1 MPSYR
6 PHPQFAD
13 KCLRLKQR
21 LADTIPAN
29 RLITDPM
36 QTIALGTDAGL
47 YRMVPG
53 LVVRVDNEAELQT
66 VMAGCHDLDLPFTFR
81 GSGTSV
87 SGQAVS
93 HSVLIQ
99 LTRAWTRCEIA
110 DQGRRVTTDVGNT
123 GGKINQL
130 LAPHGRKLGPDPASL
145 KVATIG
151 GMVANNSSGMGCGVA
166 HNSQNT
172 LRAMSLILADGTRLD
187 TADPHSRA
195 AFAQARPDIVEGLAA
210 LAKKIQDSPEL
221 AQRIQK
227 KYAIKNTIG
236 FSVNALV
243 DYTDPV
249 DMLLHL
255 MVGSEGCLGFI
266 SRVTFDTVADPA
278 AKATAMLVF
287 DTMDQACAAMLK
299 LRDCPVA
306 AAELMDRGTI
316 KAVEDLPEIPDMMT
330 GLGPQAAAILI
341 ETRAHDPKELN
352 AQVAD
357 ILAAL
362 EGSAMVA
369 PPEFVFDPDAC
380 RRLWEIRDGFDPII
394 CAKAPPGTIMISE
407 DVALAMEDLAPA
419 IADFHALFERHGYDD
434 AVIFGH
440 ALAGNLHFVLL
451 QDFNDPK
458 EVVRYEAFIEDL
470 VDVVVNK
477 YDGSL
482 KAEHGTGRNMA
493 PFVEAEWGSEIY
505 QIMEEIKALL
515 DPKGL
520 LNPGVILTNNP
531 KAHITDL
538 KTFPTVDPL
547 VDKCIECGFCEGH
560 CVANGLTLSARQRIV
575 TLRTLT
581 ALEQAGRQGDPGLLA
596 QLQKTFDYQ
605 VLDTCAAD
613 GLCALACP
621 SGINTGT
628 MVKSLRRERAGHTAR
643 TAGNL
648 IGNHMAPVTTLGR
661 LGLKVAST
669 AQTLLGDSFTVSASQ
684 TLNQLTQGT
693 TPRLF
698 SHMPLAQKP
707 LDRQKAQRETS
718 RQAVVYF
725 PSCINRTFGADPEA
739 PKTESLLAVV
749 RRLCAK
755 AGYRVIEPE
764 ELDALCCGLPFASK
778 GMTEA
783 SDKAAGRLGDALL
796 AATKGGRIPVLCDMS
811 PCLLHMRETLPESLT
826 LLEPIRFVMDHLRPH
841 LAFKPREARV
851 VIHPVC
857 SAKKMG
863 LEDPM
868 RELAELCATE
878 VTVTRTNC
886 CGFAG
891 DKGFTVP
898 ELGDHGLSGI
908 REQMP
913 EGASRG
919 FSTSRSCEIGLS
931 EKSEIT
937 FQSIV
942 YLVDECTTSKRSN

>member
-13 KCLRLKQR
+13 KCLRLRQR

-99 LTRAWTRCEIA
+99 LTRSWTRCEIA

-123 GGKINQL
+123 GGKINRL

-172 LRAMSLILADGTRLD
+172 LTAMSLILADGTRLD

-221 AQRIQK
+221 AQRIRK

-249 DMLLHL
+249 DMLFHL

-266 SRVTFDTVADPA
+266 SQVTFATVADPA

-330 GLGPQAAAILI
+330 GLGPHAAAILI
-341 ETRAHDPKELN
+341 ETRAHDPKELD

-362 EGSAMVA
+362 EGSTMVA
-369 PPEFVFDPDAC
+369 PPEFVFDPGAC

-458 EVVRYEAFIEDL
+458 EVVRYEAFIENL

-505 QIMEEIKALL
+505 HIMEEIKALL

-520 LNPGVILTNNP
+520 LNPGVILTDNP

-707 LDRQKAQRETS
+707 LGKQKAQRETS

-725 PSCINRTFGADPEA
+725 PSCVNRTLGADRKTPKDEA
-739 PKTESLLAVV
+739 IFTLVKT
-749 RRLCAK
+749 LCDRANLD
-755 AGYRVIEPE
+755 IIIPE
-764 ELDALCCGLPFASK
+764 ETEKLCCGLSFASK
-778 GMTEA
+778 GLEDAAQKREQSLNRALMAA
-783 SDKAAGRLGDALL
+783 SKNG
-796 AATKGGRIPVLCDMS
+796 KYPVLCDMS
-811 PCLLHMRETLPESLT
+811 PCLLHMKETLSPALT
-826 LLEPIRFVMDHLRPH
+826 LLEPV
-841 LAFKPREARV
+841 AFALDYLIPRLTLTKVPGPV
-851 VIHPVC
+851 VVHPVC
-857 SAKKMG
+857 SLKKMG
-863 LEDPM
+863 LEAKLM
-868 RELAELCATE
+868 ELARHCAE
-878 VTVTRTNC
+878 QVTTTQTNC

-891 DKGFTVP
+891 DKGFNTP
-898 ELGDHGLSGI
+898 ELNHHGLADLKDQI
-908 REQMP
+908 P
-913 EGASRG
+913 PGATTG
-919 FSTSRSCEIGLS
+919 YSTSRTCEIGLA
-931 EKSEIT
+931 EEAEIPFKSIL
-937 FQSIV
+937 
-942 YLVDECTTSKRSN
+942 YLVDQASSPGKN